1 MKCSIKGL
9 VGEIFKYKR
18 LLFLGQVVA
27 VVATILISTIPLFI
41 PLLVD
46 ELLLGREA
54 KLTHILSV
62 IFGQMEVYEYVL
74 IILVIIV
81 FFRFIATLLGIAQTK
96 IFVTISKK
104 ITYKLRIALL
114 DHLKRVSLKE
124 YENFSVGS
132 ITSKLVTDIETL
144 DGFIGT
150 TVGKL
155 IIAVLTLFFS
165 SIILLWIH
173 WPLALFILF
182 TNPIVVY
189 FTAKLSRNTGMLKKD
204 ENRATGEFQG
214 SLSDT
219 LELFHQIKA
228 TNKESYFF
236 DKVKQKTKEL
246 KEYAIAYGYKSD
258 VALKWSFLMFLSG
271 YEVFRAVSILA
282 VAYSDLSVGLM
293 LAIFSY
299 LWIMVGPTQDVINFQ
314 YTLSTAK
321 AACGRINEI
330 FAMHQEEH
338 KENALDP
345 FKGKEDISI
354 ELKNLSFAYDKDEI
368 LKNIN
373 IGIKAGEK
381 IVIVGSS
388 GSGKSTLANI
398 IVGFYP
404 IMQGDILYGDVS
416 IKDINLATVRENIHL
431 ILQQPKLFNDTIR
444 FNLTLGA
451 YYSEHQIEEAIK
463 IAQLEDVIAGLK
475 DGVDTIVGRDGIKLS
490 GGQRQRI
497 AIARMVLADPKVVI
511 FDESTSALDTH
522 TEGRLFEAL
531 EKFLE
536 SKTVIVIAHRLST
549 IKGASKIFVLEGGVV
564 IDSGTPDELLAKES
578 GYFAT
583 MK

>member
-1 MKCSIKGL
+1 
-9 VGEIFKYKR
+9 
-18 LLFLGQVVA
+18 LGQVVA
-27 VVATILISTIPLFI
+27 VAATILISTIPLFI

-46 ELLLGREA
+46 ELLLEREA

-62 IFGQMEVYEYVL
+62 IFGQMEVYEHVL
-74 IILVIIV
+74 IILVVIV
-81 FFRFIATLLGIAQTK
+81 LFRFIATLLGIVQSK

-104 ITYKLRIALL
+104 ITYKLRVTLL
-114 DHLKRVSLKE
+114 EYLKRVSLKE

-155 IIAVLTLFFS
+155 IVAILTLFFS

-173 WPLALFILF
+173 WQLALFILI

-189 FTAKLSRNTGMLKKD
+189 FTAKLSRKIGSLKKD
-204 ENRATGEFQG
+204 ENRAIGEFQG

-246 KEYAIAYGYKSD
+246 KEFAIAYGYKSD

-314 YTLSTAK
+314 YTLATAK
-321 AACGRINEI
+321 SACVRINEI
-330 FAMHQEEH
+330 FAMQQEEH
-338 KENALDP
+338 KKSALNP
-345 FKGKEDISI
+345 FTEKEDISI

-381 IVIVGSS
+381 IAIVGSS

-404 IMQGDILYGDVS
+404 IAQGDILYGGVS
-416 IKDINLATVRENIHL
+416 IKSINLATVRENVHL

-451 YYSEHQIEEAIK
+451 EYSEYQIEKAIQ
-463 IAQLEDVIAGLK
+463 IAQLEDVIVGLQK
-475 DGVDTIVGRDGIKLS
+475 GVDTIVGRDGIKLS

-497 AIARMVLADPKVVI
+497 AIARMVLVDPKVVI

-522 TEGRLFEAL
+522 TEGRLFGAL
-531 EKFLE
+531 REFLE
-536 SKTVIVIAHRLST
+536 PKTVIVIAHRLST
-549 IKGASKIFVLEGGVV
+549 IKGANKIFILEEGVL
-564 IDSGTPDELLAKES
+564 IDSGAPEELLSKES

>member
-1 MKCSIKGL
+1 MKCSVKLL
-9 VGEIFKYKR
+9 VGHIFDYKR
-18 LLFLGQVVA
+18 LVFLGQIIA
-27 VVATILISTIPLFI
+27 VVATILISVIPLFI

-46 ELLLGREA
+46 ELLLGKEH
-54 KLTHILSV
+54 KLTYYISSV
-62 IFGQMEVYEYVL
+62 FGEMEIYQYVL
-74 IILVIIV
+74 IILIIIIV
-81 FFRFIATLLGIAQTK
+81 FRFVATVLGILQTK

-104 ITYKLRIALL
+104 ITYKLRVSLL

-155 IIAVLTLFFS
+155 IIAVLTLLFS
-165 SIILLWIH
+165 GIILLWIH
-173 WPLALFILF
+173 WPLALFILI
-182 TNPIVVY
+182 TNPIVVF
-189 FTAKLSRNTGMLKKD
+189 FTAKLSRRIGVLKKD
-204 ENRATGEFQG
+204 ENRAVGEFQG

-228 TNKESYFF
+228 TNKEGYFF
-236 DKVKQKTKEL
+236 DKVN
-246 KEYAIAYGYKSD
+246 
-258 VALKWSFLMFLSG
+258 
-271 YEVFRAVSILA
+271 
-282 VAYSDLSVGLM
+282 GLM

-321 AACGRINEI
+321 TACERINEV
-330 FAMHQEEH
+330 FAMQQEEH

-345 FKGKEDISI
+345 FENKEAISI
-354 ELKNLSFAYDKDEI
+354 TLKNLYFAYDKDSI

-373 IGIKAGEK
+373 MDIKAGEK
-381 IVIVGSS
+381 VAIVGSS

-404 IMQGDILYGDVS
+404 IAQGDILYGGVS
-416 IKDINLATVRENIHL
+416 IKDINLATVREHIHL

-451 YYSEHQIEEAIK
+451 QYSESQIEEAIK

-475 DGVDTIVGRDGIKLS
+475 NGVDTIVGRDGIKLS

-497 AIARMVLADPKVVI
+497 AIARMVLVDPEVVI

-522 TEGRLFEAL
+522 TEGRLFG
-531 EKFLE
+531 
-536 SKTVIVIAHRLST
+536 RLFCKYE
-549 IKGASKIFVLEGGVV
+549 IG
-564 IDSGTPDELLAKES
+564 KEWILFKRS
-578 GYFAT
+578 S
-583 MK
+583 